1 MRMDIEK
8 LLGVLF
14 DFQSFE
20 RNEAL
25 QRVIDET
32 ETRRLTPLT
41 DEELESLSAA
51 GDPFS
56 QMPDRNQKDGFR

>member
-1 MRMDIEK
+1 MDMEK
-8 LLGVLF
+8 LLVALF

-25 QRVIDET
+25 QSVIDGAET
-32 ETRRLTPLT
+32 PRIGVPLT

>member
-1 MRMDIEK
+1 MDMEK
-8 LLGVLF
+8 LLDALF
-14 DFQSFE
+14 DFQRFE

-25 QRVIDET
+25 QSVIE
-32 ETRRLTPLT
+32 EAGANRLTPLT

-56 QMPDRNQKDGFR
+56 RMPGRNREEGFP